1 MTKLPSALILILIGM
16 TLNGNTWAAS
26 AVDWPMEEF
35 NGDLEDL
42 PSLQRGFQLY
52 TNYCLGCHGLEHQ
65 RYGRTADDFQI
76 PRDLVEDNIIFTG
89 QKVGDLIKTSM
100 PAVPAKVWFG
110 ATPPDLTLEAR

>member
-1 MTKLPSALILILIGM
+1 M

-89 QKVGDLIKTSM
+89 QKVGELIKTSM

-110 ATPPDLTLEAR
+110 ATPPDLT